1 MSTLTA
7 CPSATGVLPDWLIIG
22 AMKSGTSTLYGLLAH
37 HPQVAPAVE
46 KEVHFFDVHYDRGL
60 DWYRSCFPPRE
71 GALSRGEASPYYLF
85 HPHCPRRA
93 ASVVPQGRLIVLLR
107 NPVER
112 AYSHY
117 QHMVRDGLE
126 TLPFEAA
133 LELEADRVVPEH
145 QRLLREPLA
154 LSPAHRN
161 HSYLT
166 RGLYAEQ
173 LEGWLEHFPREQ
185 LLVLQAE
192 PFFADPPA
200 AFARVLRFLGLDFYA
215 PDCCE
220 ALNTGSYA
228 GLDPGL
234 RATLAEFYQ
243 PHNRRLYE
251 LLGEEFDW

>member
-1 MSTLTA
+1 MTTLTA
-7 CPSATGVLPDWLIIG
+7 RPFATGVLPDWLIIG
-22 AMKSGTSTLYGLLAH
+22 AMKSGTSTLYGLLAR
-37 HPQVAPAVE
+37 HPRVAPAVE
-46 KEVHFFDVHYDRGL
+46 KEVHFFDVHYDRGP
-60 DWYRSCFPPRE
+60 DWYRSCFPPRD

-85 HPHCPRRA
+85 HPHCPRRV
-93 ASVVPQGRLIVLLR
+93 ASVVPEVRLVVLLR

-126 TLPFEAA
+126 TLPFQAA

-145 QRLLREPLA
+145 HRLLREPLA
-154 LSPAHRN
+154 LSTAHRN

-192 PFFADPPA
+192 SFFADPLA
-200 AFARVLRFLGLDFYA
+200 GYARVLRFLDLDFYA
-215 PDCCE
+215 PDRCE

-228 GLDPGL
+228 GLDPDV
-234 RATLAEFYQ
+234 RATLAGFYQ
-243 PHNRRLYE
+243 PHNQRLYA